1 MKENI
6 IVFGSSKII
15 ALKLAQKDSEIA
27 RLQQELEVYKHL
39 CNLSVEE
46 MICGI
51 KEGRVVFLNNAARKI
66 ESSIFEGIDFSKEHV
81 VIENTLYHNQS
92 SEINGVTYH
101 LLSKI
106 DIRSDNNEGI
116 DLFAS
121 YNQSLKMGISDA
133 QSSLCNILTDLKGIL
148 QSAEDAQEKGND
160 GLNLSRQTSQYV
172 EELYTKM
179 QDAITLVASL
189 AQHSS
194 EITSVISLID
204 DIAEQTNLLALNA
217 AIEAARAG
225 EHGRGFAVVAD
236 EVRKLAEKTQK
247 ATKEIAV
254 VVKSMQQESST
265 IQESIEATNQST
277 QQVRTKIETL
287 YSLVNQHK
295 IGAKKAKYALLN
307 LNNRIFCALAKLDHT
322 VYKNNLYALLFSISK
337 EFNQVDHT
345 QCRLGK
351 WYFEGEGKEH
361 FADTQGY
368 KKLDAYHLGVHSNA
382 NALAKSIEKGPEN
395 LKKDMIDKYVSEM
408 EHASS
413 NVILSIDEMF
423 EEKQATILEAIKKEN
438 QS

>member
-1 MKENI
+1 M
-6 IVFGSSKII
+6 FGNSKILT
-15 ALKLAQKDSEIA
+15 LKLAQKDAEIM
-27 RLQQELEVYKHL
+27 RLQRELEIYKHL
-39 CNLSVEE
+39 CNLSTEE

-51 KEGRVVFLNNAARKI
+51 KEDRIVFLNDAARKI
-66 ESSIFEGIDFSKEHV
+66 ETSIFENIDFSKDQ
-81 VIENTLYHNQS
+81 IAIDNKLYHNQV
-92 SEINGVTYH
+92 SEINGVRYH

-106 DIRSDNNEGI
+106 DLRGGNNEGM

-121 YNQSLKMGISDA
+121 YHQSLKMGISDA
-133 QSSLCNILTDLKGIL
+133 QSSLYNILMDLKGIL
-148 QSAEDAQEKGND
+148 QHAEDGEKRGND
-160 GLNLSRQTSQYV
+160 GLDLSKQTSQHV
-172 EELYTKM
+172 EELYTRM
-179 QDAITLVASL
+179 QDAITLVTSL
-189 AQHSS
+189 TQHSS

-254 VVKSMQQESST
+254 VVKSMQQESNT
-265 IQESIEATNQST
+265 MQESIEATNQSA

-287 YSLVNQHK
+287 YSLVNQYK
-295 IGAKKAKYALLN
+295 IGAKVAKYALQN

-322 VYKNNLYALLFSISK
+322 VYKNNLYALLFDISK
-337 EFNQVDHT
+337 EFTQVDHT

-361 FADTQGY
+361 FSDTQGY
-368 KKLDAYHLGVHSNA
+368 KKLDKYHLGVHSNA
-382 NALAKSIEKGPEN
+382 NALAKSIEKGREN
-395 LKKDMIDKYVSEM
+395 IKKDAVDGYISEM

-423 EEKQATILEAIKKEN
+423 EERQEFILEAIQKEN